1 MTQATERNSNSNP
14 NRGQGF
20 GGQTATPGAHSGA
33 SPQAQVAAEISQL
46 RDQVNQS
53 LGGATASVG
62 AIVDEYQRQA
72 QPLADEASE
81 LIYDMLSNRTF
92 FNQVGRNV
100 AQLMA
105 QHPRGARH
113 ELGKP
118 TLKRLSFEPLKPG
131 TQQSFL
137 TSAVDTTE
145 G

>member
-1 MTQATERNSNSNP
+1 MTQATERSSSSNP
-14 NRGQGF
+14 SRGQGF
-20 GGQTATPGAHSGA
+20 GRPQVDGADSGTDNPTARVP
-33 SPQAQVAAEISQL
+33 AEISQL
-46 RDQVNQS
+46 RDQINQS
-53 LGGATASVG
+53 LSGATAGLS
-62 AIVDEYQRQA
+62 AIVDEYQKQA
-72 QPLADEASE
+72 QPLADEAST

-105 QHPRGARH
+105 QHPMGARH

-118 TLKRLSFEPLKPG
+118 TLKALSFEPLKQG
-131 TQQSFL
+131 TQQSYL